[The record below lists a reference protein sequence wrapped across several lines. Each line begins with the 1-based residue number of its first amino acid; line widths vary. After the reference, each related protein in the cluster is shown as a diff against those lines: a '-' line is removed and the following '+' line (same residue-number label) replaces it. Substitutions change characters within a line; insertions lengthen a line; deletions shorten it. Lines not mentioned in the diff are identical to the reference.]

1 MVIALIR
8 PAIIIAQQI
17 WKYRKQIY
25 SVVSAQD
32 RYIKGAF
39 VGTRVSKAAQYGW
52 RSGAAAGGLLGSFIS
67 VNDNQLNDIA
77 PIPTRKPTKTDSP
90 DKARYRPTTRS
101 RSGERARVQTYS
113 RRRCPSPRKYQRM

>member
-8 PAIIIAQQI
+8 PAIIVAQQI

-25 SVVSAQD
+25 AVVSAQD

-52 RSGAAAGGLLGSFIS
+52 RSGAAAGGLLGSYIT

-77 PIPTRKPTKTDSP
+77 PIPQAKPKTYTP
-90 DKARYRPTTRS
+90 DKTRYRPTART
-101 RSGERARVQTYS
+101 RSGERTRVQFG
-113 RRRCPSPRKYQRM
+113 RKRRCTSPRKY